1 MSEKLK
7 SEKMVVSAPLSFAG
21 SAQRIWKI
29 TDSDNVWIKW
39 LLLVPIALMLI
50 GGAWMVVACW
60 YFIMYVLF
68 GILFIPFRLWRRGAR
83 KNKRNELRHRELLE
97 AVRDG
102 KTVK

>member
-1 MSEKLK
+1 MSEKLA
-7 SEKMVVSAPLSFAG
+7 SEKIVVSAPFSFAG

-29 TDSDNVWIKW
+29 TNTDSVWLKW
-39 LLLVPIALMLI
+39 LLLIPIALVLI
-50 GGAWMVVACW
+50 AGVWTFVACW
-60 YFIMYVLF
+60 YFIMYILF

-97 AVRDG
+97 AIRDG

>member
-1 MSEKLK
+1 MSERLK
-7 SEKMVVSAPLSFAG
+7 SEKIVVSAPLSFAG

-29 TDSDNVWIKW
+29 TNADNVWLKW
-39 LLLVPIALMLI
+39 LLFMPIALMLI
-50 GGAWMVVACW
+50 AGAWTFVMCW
-60 YFIMYVLF
+60 YFIMYVVF

-97 AVRDG
+97 AIRDG